1 MAGSGV
7 DAAVLVPLDAHDD
20 YVAGVLADYPKTFA
34 AIAGSAKLR
43 AGGARGVES
52 IRTRRNRFGF
62 HGLRTQWLGEPGQ
75 PATESPAFPVLI
87 WHRSG
92 PPDVGPRRHKGGGSL
107 RSQETRI
114 GNEVALPSTI
124 ASSMPVS
131 RIREI
136 MELAWED
143 PEVIHLEVGEP
154 DFPTPPHIVDAAHE
168 AARAGHTRYAPNAGL
183 PELREALANKVA
195 RRNGYGARP
204 EQVVVT
210 QGGIQ
215 ALYLVLR
222 ALLEPGDE
230 VLLPDPAWPNFRM
243 IAHLL
248 GARVL
253 PYPLVAE
260 GDFLPRPEDLERLVT
275 PRTRAILVNSPSNP
289 LGTVLPR
296 ELAQTL
302 LAFARSRGLWFIADE
317 VYDELAFDDD
327 FVSVGSVAG
336 PDDRLV
342 SVYSFSKVYAMTGW
356 RVGYLVAPPD
366 LAQLLTG
373 MQEPIVSCVNT
384 PAQLAALAAVTGP
397 RQVVREMR
405 DAYRERRDEL
415 LEILDSGNL
424 PSGRPSGAFYVW
436 TDISGAGMPSMD
448 LARSLI
454 EREHVAVAP
463 GSAFGEL
470 GEGYVRLSLAS
481 SREDLLDG
489 ASRLVR
495 FVHHKGAASK

>member
-1 MAGSGV
+1 
-7 DAAVLVPLDAHDD
+7 
-20 YVAGVLADYPKTFA
+20 
-34 AIAGSAKLR
+34 LR
-43 AGGARGVES
+43 
-52 IRTRRNRFGF
+52 
-62 HGLRTQWLGEPGQ
+62 P
-75 PATESPAFPVLI
+75 
-87 WHRSG
+87 
-92 PPDVGPRRHKGGGSL
+92 
-107 RSQETRI
+107 QETRI
-114 GNEVALPSTI
+114 GQEPARPSTI

-136 MELAWED
+136 MDLAWED
-143 PEVIHLEVGEP
+143 PEAIHLEVGEP
-154 DFPTPPHIVDAAHE
+154 DFPTPSHIIEAAYE

-183 PELREALANKVA
+183 PGLREALADKVSG
-195 RRNGYGARP
+195 RNGYAASP
-204 EQVVVT
+204 DQIVVT

-248 GARVL
+248 GARVIL
-253 PYPLVAE
+253 YPLVAE

-302 LAFARSRGLWFIADE
+302 LEFSRKHGLWSIADE
-317 VYDELAFDDD
+317 VYDELVFDDT
-327 FVSVGSVAG
+327 FVSVGAVAD

-366 LAQLLTG
+366 LATILTG

-384 PAQLAALAAVTGP
+384 PTQMAALAALNGP
-397 RQVVREMR
+397 QQVVGEMR
-405 DAYRERRDEL
+405 DAYKERRDEL
-415 LEILDSGNL
+415 LEVLDRGNL
-424 PSGRPSGAFYVW
+424 PSSRPSGAFYVW
-436 TDISGAGMPSMD
+436 TDVSAAGMPSMD

-454 EREHVAVAP
+454 ETEHVAIAP

-481 SREDLLDG
+481 SKEDLLEG
-489 ASRLVR
+489 ASRLVQ
-495 FVHHKGAASK
+495 FVHRQGEAQG

>member
-1 MAGSGV
+1 MR
-7 DAAVLVPLDAHDD
+7 P
-20 YVAGVLADYPKTFA
+20 
-34 AIAGSAKLR
+34 
-43 AGGARGVES
+43 
-52 IRTRRNRFGF
+52 
-62 HGLRTQWLGEPGQ
+62 
-75 PATESPAFPVLI
+75 
-87 WHRSG
+87 
-92 PPDVGPRRHKGGGSL
+92 
-107 RSQETRI
+107 QEARI
-114 GNEVALPSTI
+114 GNEPALPSSI

-136 MELAWED
+136 MDLAWED
-143 PEVIHLEVGEP
+143 PEAIHLEVGEP
-154 DFPTPPHIVDAAHE
+154 DFPTPSHIIEAAHE

-183 PELREALANKVA
+183 PELREALADKVA
-195 RRNGYGARP
+195 QRNGYEPRP
-204 EQVVVT
+204 DQVVVT

-253 PYPLVAE
+253 AYPLVEE

-302 LAFARSRGLWFIADE
+302 LAFARRRGLWFIADE
-317 VYDELAFDDD
+317 VYDEISFDDGE
-327 FVSVGSVAG
+327 FVSAGAVAG
-336 PDDRLV
+336 PEDRLV

-366 LAQLLTG
+366 LARLLTG

-384 PAQLAALAAVTGP
+384 PAQMAALAAVTGP
-397 RQVVREMR
+397 QDVVQEMR
-405 DAYRERRDEL
+405 EAYRARRDEL
-415 LEILDSGNL
+415 LEVLDRGGL
-424 PSGRPSGAFYVW
+424 PSSRPSGAFYVW
-436 TDISGAGMPSMD
+436 TDVSEAGVPSMD
-448 LARSLI
+448 LARSLV
-454 EREHVAVAP
+454 EFEGVAVAP

-481 SREDLLDG
+481 SRENLLEG

-495 FVHHKGAASK
+495 FVNEARR

>member
-1 MAGSGV
+1 MR
-7 DAAVLVPLDAHDD
+7 P
-20 YVAGVLADYPKTFA
+20 
-34 AIAGSAKLR
+34 
-43 AGGARGVES
+43 
-52 IRTRRNRFGF
+52 
-62 HGLRTQWLGEPGQ
+62 
-75 PATESPAFPVLI
+75 
-87 WHRSG
+87 
-92 PPDVGPRRHKGGGSL
+92 
-107 RSQETRI
+107 QETRI
-114 GNEVALPSTI
+114 GQEPARPSTI

-131 RIREI
+131 RIRGI
-136 MELAWED
+136 MDLAWED
-143 PEVIHLEVGEP
+143 PEAIHLEVGEP
-154 DFPTPPHIVDAAHE
+154 DFPTPSHIIEAAHE

-183 PELREALANKVA
+183 PELREALADKVLH
-195 RRNGYGARP
+195 RNGYESSP
-204 EQVVVT
+204 DQVVVT

-260 GDFLPRPEDLERLVT
+260 GDFLPRLEDLERMVT
-275 PRTRAILVNSPSNP
+275 PRTRAVLVNSPSNP

-302 LAFARSRGLWFIADE
+302 LEFARKRGLWFIADE
-317 VYDELAFDDD
+317 VYDELVFDDT
-327 FVSVGSVAG
+327 FVSVGSVAA

-366 LAQLLTG
+366 LATILTG

-384 PAQLAALAAVTGP
+384 PTQMAALAALNGP
-397 RQVVREMR
+397 QQVVGEMR
-405 DAYRERRDEL
+405 DAYKVRRDEL
-415 LEILDSGNL
+415 LEVLDRGDL
-424 PSGRPSGAFYVW
+424 PSSRPSGAFYVW
-436 TDISGAGMPSMD
+436 TDVSAAGMPSMD

-454 EREHVAVAP
+454 ETQHVAVAP

-481 SREDLLDG
+481 SKDDLLEG

-495 FVHHKGAASK
+495 FVQSQGED

>member
-1 MAGSGV
+1 
-7 DAAVLVPLDAHDD
+7 
-20 YVAGVLADYPKTFA
+20 
-34 AIAGSAKLR
+34 LR
-43 AGGARGVES
+43 
-52 IRTRRNRFGF
+52 
-62 HGLRTQWLGEPGQ
+62 P
-75 PATESPAFPVLI
+75 
-87 WHRSG
+87 
-92 PPDVGPRRHKGGGSL
+92 
-107 RSQETRI
+107 QETRI
-114 GNEVALPSTI
+114 GQEPARPSTI

-136 MELAWED
+136 MDLAWED
-143 PEVIHLEVGEP
+143 PEAIHLEVGEP
-154 DFPTPPHIVDAAHE
+154 DFPTPPHIIEAAYE
-168 AARAGHTRYAPNAGL
+168 AARAGHTRYAPNAGV
-183 PELREALANKVA
+183 PELREALAGKISG
-195 RRNGYGARP
+195 RNGYEAGP

-222 ALLEPGDE
+222 AILEPGDE

-296 ELAQTL
+296 GLAQTL
-302 LAFARSRGLWFIADE
+302 LEFARKHGLWFIADE
-317 VYDELAFDDD
+317 VYDELVFDDT
-327 FVSVGSVAG
+327 FVSVGAVAD

-356 RVGYLVAPPD
+356 RVGYLVAPSD
-366 LAQLLTG
+366 LATILTG

-384 PAQLAALAAVTGP
+384 PTQMAALAALNGP
-397 RQVVREMR
+397 QQVVGEMR
-405 DAYRERRDEL
+405 DAYKERRDEL
-415 LEILDSGNL
+415 LEVLDRGVL
-424 PSGRPSGAFYVW
+424 PSSQPSGAFYVW
-436 TDISGAGMPSMD
+436 TDVSAAGMPSMD

-454 EREHVAVAP
+454 QTEHVAVAP
-463 GSAFGEL
+463 GSAFGGL

-481 SREDLLDG
+481 SKEDLLEG

-495 FVHHKGAASK
+495 FVHRQGEARGQE

>member
-1 MAGSGV
+1 
-7 DAAVLVPLDAHDD
+7 
-20 YVAGVLADYPKTFA
+20 
-34 AIAGSAKLR
+34 
-43 AGGARGVES
+43 
-52 IRTRRNRFGF
+52 
-62 HGLRTQWLGEPGQ
+62 
-75 PATESPAFPVLI
+75 
-87 WHRSG
+87 
-92 PPDVGPRRHKGGGSL
+92 
-107 RSQETRI
+107 
-114 GNEVALPSTI
+114 
-124 ASSMPVS
+124 
-131 RIREI
+131 
-136 MELAWED
+136 
-143 PEVIHLEVGEP
+143 
-154 DFPTPPHIVDAAHE
+154 
-168 AARAGHTRYAPNAGL
+168 
-183 PELREALANKVA
+183 
-195 RRNGYGARP
+195 
-204 EQVVVT
+204 VVVT

-253 PYPLVAE
+253 AYPLVEE

-302 LAFARSRGLWFIADE
+302 LAFARRRGLWFIADE
-317 VYDELAFDDD
+317 VYDELAFDDT
-327 FVSVGSVAG
+327 FVSVGSVAD

-366 LAQLLTG
+366 LSDLLTG

-384 PAQLAALAAVTGP
+384 PAQMAALAAVTSLQ
-397 RQVVREMR
+397 QVVREMR

-415 LEILDSGNL
+415 LGILDRGDLTST
-424 PSGRPSGAFYVW
+424 RPSGAFYVW
-436 TDISGAGMPSMD
+436 TDVSEAGVPSMD

-481 SREDLLDG
+481 SREDLLEG

-495 FVHHKGAASK
+495 FVHLPGDAQS